1 MGMKIVTVIGARPQ
15 FIKAA
20 PLLNALGKLDR
31 ACEHVL
37 VHTGQHYDEAM
48 YRQFFSELSI
58 PAPNHDLEVGSGSHG
73 RQTAAMME
81 RLEPILEDVQP
92 DWVVVYG
99 DTNSTIAGSLVA
111 AKLHQ
116 RVAHVE
122 AGLRS
127 FNRTMPEELNRVV
140 TDHLSNVLL
149 CPSETAVRH
158 LEAEGITNGVHMIGD
173 VMADA
178 LAMGLDRIENEPGA
192 FEELNLQP
200 GGYLL
205 ATIHRASNTDDPD
218 ALVRLVTA
226 LSSLDEPVVFP
237 VHPRT
242 RARLNELGVEQGGNL
257 IEMDPVGYLDM
268 VRLEKDARM
277 ILTDSGGVQKE
288 AYWQGVPCVTLR
300 EDTEW
305 VETIENGW
313 NTLVGTDV
321 DAIRDAVRSF
331 APPAERPE
339 LYGDGH
345 ASERC
350 VEVLIRGL
358 RDES

>member
-1 MGMKIVTVIGARPQ
+1 MKIVTVIGARPQ

-20 PLLNALGKLDR
+20 PLLNALEKLDT

-37 VHTGQHYDEAM
+37 VHTGQHYDDAM

-58 PAPNHDLEVGSGSHG
+58 PAPDHDLEVGSGTHG

-99 DTNSTIAGSLVA
+99 DTNSTIAAALVA
-111 AKLHQ
+111 AKNHI

-140 TDHLSNVLL
+140 TDHLSNALL
-149 CPSETAVRH
+149 CPSETAVRN
-158 LEAEGITNGVHMIGD
+158 LETEGITKGVHMIGD

-178 LAMGLDRIENEPGA
+178 LAMALDRIENEPGA
-192 FEELNLQP
+192 FEALNLQP

-205 ATIHRASNTDDPD
+205 ATVHRASNTDDPD
-218 ALVRLVTA
+218 TLVRLVTA
-226 LSSLDEPVVFP
+226 LKSLDEPVVFP

-257 IEMDPVGYLDM
+257 IEVDPVGYLDM

-313 NTLVGTDV
+313 NMLVGTDAE
-321 DAIRDAVRSF
+321 AIRDAVRSF

-350 VEVLIRGL
+350 VEVLAAGTA
-358 RDES
+358 